1 LAVILIPTVRPWKR
15 AARKTGQAFSALGN
29 TERMNET
36 KLCGSLL
43 TFLFRSG
50 QAAETPDIIDISRG
64 CGASVLAVLRAL
76 SVLDRAGLA
85 DARRCR
91 LSLSGLALA
100 AAFNE
105 SGPTAIA
112 LERPSGRPSSRARHA
127 A

>member
-1 LAVILIPTVRPWKR
+1 
-15 AARKTGQAFSALGN
+15 
-29 TERMNET
+29 MNEA
-36 KLCGSLL
+36 KLCGRLL

-50 QAAETPDIIDISRG
+50 QSAETPDIIDISRG

-76 SVLDRAGLA
+76 SALERAGLA

-105 SGPTAIA
+105 SGPAAIA